1 MQIMYFIKWA
11 FIPVHWNENLKVE
24 SSCFL
29 IENIIVFP
37 LAISFLL
44 ENKFAVFHFC
54 KSTNICT
61 SSSWNI

>member
-37 LAISFLL
+37 LAIS
-44 ENKFAVFHFC
+44 
-54 KSTNICT
+54 
-61 SSSWNI
+61 SS